1 MTWDGVLKSAFEIGL
16 KPDEFWDLTWREYSL
31 MLETYE
37 KKEEAKW
44 LHTREIIAMIY
55 NTNISKKTQAKSGRQ
70 IIPLPSE
77 KPIKSKRNSTPKQIE
92 EACRRF
98 GIPFNPIIN

>member
-1 MTWDGVLKSAFEIGL
+1 MLKSAFEIGL

-77 KPIKSKRNSTPKQIE
+77 IPSKKKTTSTTTQFE
-92 EACRRF
+92 EACRLF
-98 GIPFNPIIN
+98 GIPFNPIKN

>member
-77 KPIKSKRNSTPKQIE
+77 IPSKKKITSTTTQFE
-92 EACRRF
+92 EACRLF
-98 GIPFNPIIN
+98 GIPFNPIKN